1 MQKRKKELEKRQGE
15 VGDTTAAAGH
25 GENGEEWGEKR
36 RNRTNHDNL
45 ARRGQQSVAK
55 KASKKEGD

>member
-25 GENGEEWGEKR
+25 GENGEKR
-36 RNRTNHDNL
+36 EEIERITTI
-45 ARRGQQSVAK
+45 
-55 KASKKEGD
+55 